1 MNNEDPERPAPAVEG
16 GDGRGAV
23 RRERRPDVPHAVDTE
38 GEPLRMRREP
48 PVDERDTDSERG
60 PREPQE
66 EPPKEQA
73 PERAAP
79 EPDEDHRH
87 DQDQHQDGKYDPAA
101 QTVRDQTQGD
111 AEQGAQDHRRRD
123 NDTDLE
129 AG

>member
-1 MNNEDPERPAPAVEG
+1 
-16 GDGRGAV
+16 
-23 RRERRPDVPHAVDTE
+23 
-38 GEPLRMRREP
+38 MRREP

-73 PERAAP
+73 PERAAQ

-101 QTVRDQTQGD
+101 QTVRDQTQGMRNREPRITGVAITTLIWKLD
-111 AEQGAQDHRRRD
+111 SSYSS
-123 NDTDLE
+123 
-129 AG
+129 

>member
-73 PERAAP
+73 PK
-79 EPDEDHRH
+79 EPPKNPMKTTGTIRTSIRT
-87 DQDQHQDGKYDPAA
+87 GNTTRPPKRSVIKPRGCGTGSPGSPAS
-101 QTVRDQTQGD
+101 R
-111 AEQGAQDHRRRD
+111 
-123 NDTDLE
+123 
-129 AG
+129 